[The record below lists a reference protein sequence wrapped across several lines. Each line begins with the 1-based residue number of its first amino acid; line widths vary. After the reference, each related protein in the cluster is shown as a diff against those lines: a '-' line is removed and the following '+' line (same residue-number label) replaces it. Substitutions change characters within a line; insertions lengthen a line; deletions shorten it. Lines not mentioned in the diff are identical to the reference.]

1 MDQEAQTPGV
11 SRGIYR
17 NQLNKW
23 AAGVRQRHPARGVVL
38 TLPGRWGM
46 VGG

>member
-1 MDQEAQTPGV
+1 MYQEAKTPGA

-17 NQLNKW
+17 NLLNRW
-23 AAGVRQRHPARGVVL
+23 VAGVRQRHPARGVVL